1 MPDVREA
8 WAVSRVRISD
18 RLSGLY
24 EGNKIELST
33 VRLPVETATRLTPVA
48 RFGPPLK
55 DNGELFRNEIV
66 QFAEA

>member
-1 MPDVREA
+1 MFAKHGRYLECGYQVT
-8 WAVSRVRISD
+8 SQ
-18 RLSGLY
+18 GLY

-48 RFGPPLK
+48 RLGPPLK